1 MAWLRARPRIALR
14 DLQASAQLLVKA
26 DWSTCLKCTM
36 PERRKS
42 KPYIDD
48 FCAGFCAEILEG
60 ISALEVSIMFESTS
74 ATQMRAKTD
83 EWRNEFG
90 WTKRKREFAKPM
102 ERYCIDIVK
111 RALPTLQLLL

>member
-1 MAWLRARPRIALR
+1 MATAVAAGVVIAKIADAAL
-14 DLQASAQLLVKA
+14 SA
-26 DWSTCLKCTM
+26 CC
-36 PERRKS
+36 KS

-60 ISALEVSIMFESTS
+60 ISALEVSIMFESTT

-102 ERYCIDIVK
+102 DDC
-111 RALPTLQLLL
+111 A